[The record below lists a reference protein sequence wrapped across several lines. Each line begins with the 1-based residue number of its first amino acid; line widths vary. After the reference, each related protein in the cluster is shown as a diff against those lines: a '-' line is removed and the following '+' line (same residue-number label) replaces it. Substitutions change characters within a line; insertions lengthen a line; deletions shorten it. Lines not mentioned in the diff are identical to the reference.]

1 MDDTPAVKVSEIFS
15 KCRKLQ
21 AEQGLDLV
29 LIDYIQLI
37 ASGSNSRDVS
47 RQQEV
52 SDISR
57 SLKALARELKV
68 PVVALSQLS
77 RTVETRQDKRP
88 MLSDLRESGAI
99 EQDADIVLMLFRESY
114 YDEKVKE
121 EAKENNSE
129 QLEVNIAKH
138 RNGETTKFYLA
149 FEANTNA
156 CMNYANVSE

>member
-1 MDDTPAVKVSEIFS
+1 MNNNYDDIINMKYQ
-15 KCRKLQ
+15 K
-21 AEQGLDLV
+21 
-29 LIDYIQLI
+29 
-37 ASGSNSRDVS
+37 
-47 RQQEV
+47 
-52 SDISR
+52 
-57 SLKALARELKV
+57 
-68 PVVALSQLS
+68 SQ
-77 RTVETRQDKRP
+77 KRP
-88 MLSDLRESGAI
+88 HIPISDRAAQFAPYAALTG
-99 EQDADIVLMLFRESY
+99 